1 MVHDP
6 NNSIRQGD
14 VISIAGGWRTSTSK
28 RHVVRH
34 IIAPYGEPIEA
45 RPPVPSED
53 ELKASYLAERVEK
66 LKRRYAAQ
74 EVAREA
80 RLAERAAREARRAAR
95 LAQQQAA
102 KGQQPAPQT
111 SIDDVD

>member
-34 IIAPYGEPIEA
+34 IIAPYGEPIDA
-45 RPPVPSED
+45 RPPVPSQE
-53 ELKASYLAERVEK
+53 ELTAAYLAERVEK
-66 LKRRYAAQ
+66 LKRRQAAQ
-74 EVAREA
+74 EAAREA
-80 RLAERAAREARRAAR
+80 RLAERAAREARRAAK
-95 LAQQQAA
+95 LAQQEPA
-102 KGQQPAPQT
+102 KAQQPAPQT
-111 SIDDVD
+111 TIDDVD